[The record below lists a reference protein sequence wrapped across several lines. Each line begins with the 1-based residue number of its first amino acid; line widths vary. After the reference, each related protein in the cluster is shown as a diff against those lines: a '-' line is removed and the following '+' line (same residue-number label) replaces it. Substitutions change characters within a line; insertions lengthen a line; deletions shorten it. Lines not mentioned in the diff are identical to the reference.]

1 MTNNFRARFFRKYA
15 DSERDWEVE
24 ETLVSFDRL
33 KEQGKLKPPNT
44 FNFKGI
50 SYLYVSEAITSYD
63 RAGNPILK
71 YFVGNMLPVVESGLI
86 IQTKGE
92 KFEFEIKKGLKETL
106 IEGIKIVGDL
116 FNRTFDRGEMK
127 AVIASSQK
135 EPQKFDWMSLVIG
148 IAMGAMIGAF
158 VMIFVYPSLFPTP
171 HVVTS
176 VTSSGASILAKFGF
190 R

>member
-1 MTNNFRARFFRKYA
+1 MTNSFRARFFRKFDDGRI
-15 DSERDWEVE
+15 DSEVE
-24 ETLVSFDRL
+24 ESVFSFDVL

-44 FNFKGI
+44 FNFKKV
-50 SYLYVSEAITSYD
+50 SYIFDRKAIVSTDKS
-63 RAGNPILK
+63 GNPILE
-71 YFVGNMLPVVESGLI
+71 YYVGNANPIMKDMRKIPAVKDEDGKFVVVD
-86 IQTKGE
+86 GE
-92 KFEFEIKKGLKETL
+92 
-106 IEGIKIVGDL
+106 L

-171 HVVTS
+171 HVVTN
-176 VTSSGASILAKFGF
+176 VTSTGASILAKLGF